1 MHYGNMS
8 QVVTSLKE
16 CPEFNSGNP
25 KLNSGRR
32 SHSGMNRFI
41 KQTENEW
48 FLLSASFMAKF
59 EMVFTL
65 TTITGKTRGLLNS
78 VQKFIEI
85 QGWLSLTFFICLNS
99 QLSSFNSIIVQISE
113 KRNSSNRQQKWVV
126 ASFSNFHGKI
136 WFGFCLNIRKQF
148 FLGFLF

>member
-1 MHYGNMS
+1 MSWVQLRES
-8 QVVTSLKE
+8 QVELGTQIPLGDEQIHQTDRKWMVPPFSKFYGKIWDGFYLNDNNRENSWFT
-16 CPEFNSGNP
+16 EFST
-25 KLNSGRR
+25 K
-32 SHSGMNRFI
+32 
-41 KQTENEW
+41 
-48 FLLSASFMAKF
+48 
-59 EMVFTL
+59 
-65 TTITGKTRGLLNS
+65 
-78 VQKFIEI
+78 I
-85 QGWLSLTFFICLNS
+85 QGWLSLTFFICLNN